1 MVGVV
6 DDAARSGDPS
16 SFVDE
21 LTESGFGALA
31 VSSVWDPGETEPD
44 ATEAGALRGL
54 AAAAD
59 AAHVRLFVIVYQ
71 PGSATTP
78 LTDEARSEFA
88 AYAAAVADDL
98 PQVRDL
104 IIGNEPNLNRFWL
117 PQFGAAGENV
127 SAAAYLSLLAATYD
141 SVKAVRDE
149 VRVWGGATAPRGS
162 DRPGASR
169 ATTSPTAFIQA
180 LGAAYRQ
187 SGRARPV
194 MDGFVH
200 HPYPESADVPIDLP
214 HPRVKSV
221 GLADYGKLVNL
232 LSRAF
237 DGTAQKGSDLP
248 ILYGEI
254 GVETEIPA
262 AKRSLYSGAEIAPT
276 ATDQEQAAAYRRTLE
291 LVGCQAN
298 VEGVLFFHLRDEPSL
313 TGWQSGVR
321 YADGSPKLSLPPV
334 GRAIDEPRIALSP
347 GAARA
352 GCVSCREDRRGRMRP
367 RRCSTSSSPRRAR
380 ASG

>member
-1 MVGVV
+1 MTSTRRTACICPLLGAILLAAGCGGGSGQLVVGVV
-6 DDAARSGDPS
+6 DDAARSGDPT
-16 SFVDE
+16 SFVQE
-21 LTESGFGALA
+21 LTESGFAALA
-31 VSSVWDPGETEPD
+31 VSSVWDAGETKPD
-44 ATEAGALRGL
+44 ATEARALQDL

-59 AAHVRLFVIVYQ
+59 VAHVRLFVIVYQ

-88 AYAAAVADDL
+88 AYAAAVADEL

-127 SAAAYLSLLAATYD
+127 SAAAYLRLLRGTYD
-141 SVKAVRDE
+141 AVKAVRDD

-162 DRPGASR
+162 DRSGASR

-214 HPRVKSV
+214 HPRVKTV

-262 AKRSLYSGAEIAPT
+262 AKRSLYSGAEVTPT

-321 YADGSPKLSLPPV
+321 YADGSPKLSLTPV
-334 GRAIDEPRIALSP
+334 GRAIEEAEQ
-347 GAARA
+347 GAFD
-352 GCVSCREDRRGRMRP
+352 GQC
-367 RRCSTSSSPRRAR
+367 
-380 ASG
+380 